1 MILSIVM
8 IIVTTFGPFFL
19 LFIVSKICQFCLSF
33 VSYVGAVNQSF
44 EVCMKSLAKVTHSVE
59 CLSVQ
64 SIVAFLLSSRALGK
78 KKATCI
84 LMRLCSGYF
93 ACVIDNS
100 LQDNTNRNDLT
111 SQTIKYLGQQ

>member
-8 IIVTTFGPFFL
+8 IIVTTFDPFFL
-19 LFIVSKICQFCLSF
+19 LSIVSKICQFCLSLVGYF
-33 VSYVGAVNQSF
+33 GAVDHSF
-44 EVCMKSLAKVTHSVE
+44 EVCIKSLAKVTHSVE

-64 SIVAFLLSSRALGK
+64 TMWHFYFLHAHVG

-100 LQDNTNRNDLT
+100 L
-111 SQTIKYLGQQ
+111 SQH